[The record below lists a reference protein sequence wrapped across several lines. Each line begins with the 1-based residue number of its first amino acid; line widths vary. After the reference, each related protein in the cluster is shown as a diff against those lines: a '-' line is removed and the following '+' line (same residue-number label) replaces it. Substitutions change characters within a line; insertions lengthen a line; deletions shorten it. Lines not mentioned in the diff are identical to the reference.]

1 MSQDEFEPLICR
13 SYTFARRYPLVIG
26 KIGGW
31 APIWGPATP
40 AQYGVAIASAL
51 LLIATRKFWAYLPGP
66 LEMVVFVTV
75 PFGLAW
81 YLRAAKIEGRAPLR
95 ALAGLYALLTSPPK
109 GERGG
114 KPVIDRRPARLEG
127 GWILISDL
135 PPAST
140 E

>member
-1 MSQDEFEPLICR
+1 MSQDEFEPIVCR

-31 APIWGPATP
+31 TPIWGPATP
-40 AQYGVAIASAL
+40 AQYGIGIASAL
-51 LLIATRKFWAYLPGP
+51 LLIATRRFWAYLPGP
-66 LEMVVFVTV
+66 LEVVVFLAV

-95 ALAGLYALLTSPPK
+95 ALVGLYTLLATPPK
-109 GERGG
+109 GELGG

-127 GWILISDL
+127 GWVRVSDL
-135 PPAST
+135 PSGSY